1 VSGREQESTMQTNRL
16 KKGDTAKVIAGRE
29 KGKTGKVT
37 KILADGNKVVIEKL
51 NMIKRHQRP
60 DQKSKG
66 GIMEKEAP
74 IHASNVTPVCSKC
87 NTGVRIGFKTLE
99 DGKKVRFCRKCNEQL
114 DQ

>member
-1 VSGREQESTMQTNRL
+1 MSRRKRERSMQTNRL
-16 KKGDTAKVIAGRE
+16 KKGDTVKVIAGRE

-74 IHASNVTPVCSKC
+74 LDASNVAPLCAKC
-87 NTGVRIGFKTLE
+87 ATGVRVGFKTLE
-99 DGKKVRFCRKCNEQL
+99 DGKKVRYCRTCNEQL

>member
-1 VSGREQESTMQTNRL
+1 MQTNRL
-16 KKGDTAKVIAGRE
+16 KKGDTVKIIAGRE

-37 KILADGNKVVIEKL
+37 KILADGKRVVIEKL

-74 IHASNVTPVCSKC
+74 LDRLQCHSRLREVRDRCPRRIQDPRGRQEGALLSQVQRAARPV
-87 NTGVRIGFKTLE
+87 NRG
-99 DGKKVRFCRKCNEQL
+99 
-114 DQ
+114 

>member
-1 VSGREQESTMQTNRL
+1 MQTNRL
-16 KKGDTAKVIAGRE
+16 KKGDTVKVIAGRE
-29 KGKTGKVT
+29 KGKTGKIT
-37 KILADGNKVVIEKL
+37 KILADGDKVVIEKL
-51 NMIKRHQRP
+51 NLIKRHQRP

-74 IHASNVTPVCSKC
+74 LIASNVAPLCAKC
-87 NTGVRIGFKTLE
+87 DTGVRVGYRTLE

>member
-1 VSGREQESTMQTNRL
+1 MQTNRL
-16 KKGDTAKVIAGRE
+16 KKGDTVKIITGRE

-37 KILADGNKVVIEKL
+37 KILAEGSKVVVEKL

-74 IHASNVTPVCSKC
+74 LDASNVLLVCAKC
-87 NTGVRIGFKTLE
+87 SGGVRIGFKTLE
-99 DGKKVRFCRKCNEQL
+99 DGKKVRFCRKCNEQF

>member
-1 VSGREQESTMQTNRL
+1 MQTNRL
-16 KKGDTAKVIAGRE
+16 KKGDTVKVIAGRE
-29 KGKTGKVT
+29 KGKTGKIT
-37 KILADGNKVVIEKL
+37 KILADGDKVVVEKL

-74 IHASNVTPVCSKC
+74 LHASNVAPLCAKC
-87 NTGVRIGFKTLE
+87 GTGVRIGFKTLE
-99 DGKKVRFCRKCNEQL
+99 DGKKVRICRKCNEQL

>member
-1 VSGREQESTMQTNRL
+1 MQTNRL
-16 KKGDTAKVIAGRE
+16 KKGDTVKIITGRE

-37 KILADGNKVVIEKL
+37 KILAEGSKVVVEKL

-74 IHASNVTPVCSKC
+74 IHASNVAPVCTKC
-87 NTGVRIGFKTLE
+87 ATGVRVGFKTLE
-99 DGKKVRFCRKCNEQL
+99 DGKKVRVCRACNEQL

>member
-1 VSGREQESTMQTNRL
+1 MQTNRL
-16 KKGDTAKVIAGRE
+16 KKGDTVKVIAGRE
-29 KGKTGKVT
+29 KGKTGKIT
-37 KILADGNKVVIEKL
+37 KILADGDKVVIEKL
-51 NMIKRHQRP
+51 NLIKRHQRP

-74 IHASNVTPVCSKC
+74 LSASNVAPLCAKC
-87 NTGVRIGFKTLE
+87 DTGVRVGYRTLE

>member
-1 VSGREQESTMQTNRL
+1 MQTNRL
-16 KKGDTAKVIAGRE
+16 KKGDTVKNITGRE

-37 KILADGNKVVIEKL
+37 KILAEGSKVVVEKL

-74 IHASNVTPVCSKC
+74 IHASNVAPVCTKC
-87 NTGVRIGFKTLE
+87 NTGVRVGFKTLE
-99 DGKKVRFCRKCNEQL
+99 DGKKVRVCRSCNEQL

>member
-1 VSGREQESTMQTNRL
+1 MSRKEYAMQTNRL
-16 KKGDTAKVIAGRE
+16 KKGDTVKILAGRE
-29 KGKTGKVT
+29 KGKTGKIT
-37 KILADGNKVVIEKL
+37 KVFHDKNQVVVEKL

-74 IHASNVTPVCSKC
+74 LDMSNVAPVCAKC
-87 NTGVRIGFKTLE
+87 DTSVRIGFKTLE
-99 DGKKVRFCRKCNEQL
+99 DGKKVRVCRKCNEQL

>member
-1 VSGREQESTMQTNRL
+1 MQTNRL
-16 KKGDTAKVIAGRE
+16 KKGDTVKIITGRE

-37 KILADGNKVVIEKL
+37 KILAEGSKVVVEKL

-74 IHASNVTPVCSKC
+74 IHASNVAPVCTKC
-87 NTGVRIGFKTLE
+87 NDGVRVGFKTLE
-99 DGKKVRFCRKCNEQL
+99 DGKKVRFCRTCNEQL